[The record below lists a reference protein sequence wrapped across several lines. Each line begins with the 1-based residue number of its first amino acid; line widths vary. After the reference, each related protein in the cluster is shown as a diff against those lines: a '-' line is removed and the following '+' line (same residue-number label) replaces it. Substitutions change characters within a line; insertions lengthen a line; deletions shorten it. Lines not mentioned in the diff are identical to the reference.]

1 MKKTLLTNAVK
12 LSLIGLS
19 ATMLIACNPKTSEHY
34 LAEGKQYIAEN
45 NDDAAII
52 SLKNALQADPI
63 SSDVRFNLAKLYIKT
78 KRYEGAEKELLQAIK
93 FNHDPA
99 LVLPLLALA
108 YEKNGTYTEL
118 SEIRIEEV
126 GLTPTAKTQ
135 VGYYKMLALLRLE
148 KIDDASELID
158 QMLSL
163 ETESTYKTLIAAFKH
178 RLAKENESAES
189 LLLALKEKAPTDQEV
204 LKTLAQVLLTLNKR
218 QEAADIYTEF
228 VKLYPE
234 ELKIKFM
241 LSQILVDLGRMDE
254 AETYI
259 DELLV
264 ANDQNAL
271 LNRLKASVE
280 VTQENFEDAIK
291 YAEMAILNGVNDVD
305 VRLIAG
311 FASYR
316 LSDYDRAVRHLSF
329 VASRLPNNHPSL
341 KILADSQL
349 RTGLTG
355 DAGKVL
361 NRIEGLDQGDAQ
373 LLSKVSYQLLRD
385 GYEKNAR
392 ELIGKAST
400 IGGSA
405 EDLTRLGVLQL
416 SLNDIEGIKTLETA
430 IDVTSDPKEKAGV
443 QSTLVQAYIGSE
455 QYDKALGLVKSW
467 KIGDKNSVEPYM
479 VKGQIHVKRNE
490 IELAKK
496 EYQDALAINAEA
508 LDPQMALINLDV
520 LNKDVD
526 SAKQKVENILSQ
538 NPSYLPALA
547 INYLLL
553 SKNNEGEKALGRIK
567 SLAANEPQD
576 IGLALLLARIYAGEK
591 KLTESMAALNAI
603 SGNDVLP
610 ESYWKLKGQVLIA
623 LEKMGD
629 AKAHHEAWSLAY
641 PHSKDAT
648 INQLL
653 LLDVENDFA
662 KGVEVASKFLEK
674 RSDVQTQ
681 ILLTHFL
688 IMNRDIKGAK
698 SSYRKLPAGVLE
710 TPIAKRF
717 LANFQLADGKAAE
730 ALPNALTAYTA
741 NPNFRNVVLAT
752 VIYDRLEK
760 DKEVLGF
767 LQKHVTDHPSDMKTK
782 MLLAELQYKTD
793 NVAAMRHYEQAVQAN
808 PTNYVALN
816 NLAYLNLQ
824 QGNIE
829 AAKDYAKDALFLQ
842 PDNISIVDTLAMV
855 LMAEKSYS
863 EAVKHYEQADINKEA
878 PEDIYLNYVEALLL
892 NNQFDVAMRRL
903 DQKQFEE
910 AVSRER
916 ISELKLNHLL

>member
-1 MKKTLLTNAVK
+1 MKKTLLTNAIK

-19 ATMLIACNPKTSEHY
+19 ATLLIACNQKTSEQH
-34 LAEGKQYIAEN
+34 LAEGKQYITEN

-148 KIDDASELID
+148 KIDDASELIE

-163 ETESTYKTLIAAFKH
+163 ETDSTYKTLIAAFKH

-204 LKTLAQVLLTLNKR
+204 LKTLAQVQLTLNKR
-218 QEAADIYTEF
+218 QEAAYIYTEF
-228 VKLYPE
+228 VKLHPE
-234 ELKIKFM
+234 ELKTKFM

-254 AETYI
+254 AETHI

-280 VTQENFEDAIK
+280 VTQENFEAALS
-291 YAEMAILNGVNDVD
+291 YAEIAILNGVNDVD

-329 VASRLPNNHPSL
+329 VESRLPNNHPSL

-405 EDLTRLGVLQL
+405 EDLTRLGILQL
-416 SLNDIEGIKTLETA
+416 SLNDIEGIKTLESA
-430 IDVTSDPKEKAGV
+430 IDVTSDSKEKTSA
-443 QSTLVQAYIGSE
+443 QSTLAQAYIGSA
-455 QYDKALGLVKSW
+455 QYDKALELIESW
-467 KIGDKNSVEPYM
+467 KIGDKNSIEPYM
-479 VKGQIHVKRNE
+479 VKGQVHVKRNE
-490 IELAKK
+490 VELAKS
-496 EYQDALAINAEA
+496 EYQNALAINAEA

-520 LNKDVD
+520 INKDLVN
-526 SAKQKVENILSQ
+526 AKQKVENVLSQ

-553 SKNNEGEKALGRIK
+553 SKDNEGEKALGRIK
-567 SLAANEPQD
+567 SLIANEPQD

-591 KLTESMAALNAI
+591 KLTESMDALNAI

-610 ESYWKLKGQVLIA
+610 ESYWRLKGQVLIG
-623 LEKMGD
+623 LEKMDD

-641 PHSKDAT
+641 PQSKDAT

-653 LLDVENDFA
+653 LLDVDNNFA
-662 KGVEVASKFLEK
+662 KGAEVASKFLEK
-674 RSDVQTQ
+674 RNDIQTQ

-688 IMNRDIKGAK
+688 IMNRDVKGAK

-717 LANFQLADGKAAE
+717 LANFQLADGKVEE

-741 NPNFRNVVLAT
+741 NPNFRNVVLTT

-760 DKEVLGF
+760 DKEMLGF
-767 LQKHVTDHPSDMKTK
+767 LQKHLSDHPRDMKAK

-808 PTNYVALN
+808 PANYVALN

-829 AAKDYAKDALFLQ
+829 AAKDYAKDALLLQ
-842 PDNISIVDTLAMV
+842 PNNISIVDTLAMV
-855 LMAEKSYS
+855 LVAEKSYS
-863 EAVKHYEQADINKEA
+863 EAVKYYEQADINKDA

-892 NNQFDVAMRRL
+892 NNQFDIAMRRL
-903 DQKQFEE
+903 DQKQFEK